1 MYYERQRIDFILLR
15 CSLFGADPT
24 ELIKLYTLVSDPIS
38 QLDRRQLYNIG
49 IPARDMEH
57 RSDLKK
63 YILEIGAEYVK
74 IQRNSSFRQ
83 IGKARDRLFYHL
95 SKSMSVGKFLN
106 VVNGALSESFRIGE
120 LEAKLVKGGASRE
133 LILAIKEEAKS
144 RSSVSTSSYSD
155 VCTFL
160 FSKVG
165 NKLFRGES
173 ISINDIKNL

>member
-1 MYYERQRIDFILLR
+1 MKGKELTLFYCAAHY
-15 CSLFGADPT
+15 FGADPT

-83 IGKARDRLFYHL
+83 LAKARDRLFYHV
-95 SKSMSVGKFLN
+95 SKAMSLDKFLN
-106 VVNGALSESFRIGE
+106 AINGVLSESYRIGE

-133 LILAIKEEAKS
+133 LILAIKEEAKNRS
-144 RSSVSTSSYSD
+144 RVSTSSYSD
-155 VCTFL
+155 VLTYL
-160 FSKVG
+160 FSKVCDR
-165 NKLFRGES
+165 LFKEEG